1 MRIKERNNLKTK
13 KSAKHQQKPISIE
26 EIFPKELTNNE
37 NKNKLNQFLKNKK
50 KVDKNDLKN
59 KINK

>member
-13 KSAKHQQKPISIE
+13 KSAKLQQKPISIE